1 MERILVSSCLL
12 GEAVRYD
19 GGRFAMSALLLRWQ
33 SEGRLLS
40 FCPEVAGGL
49 PVPRR
54 PAEVPGGQGAEVL
67 AGLIPVLTVDG
78 EEVTGA
84 FLRGAARACQ
94 LAAEQGIRFALL
106 KARSPSCGNRQ
117 TYDGRFAGQLV
128 DGEGVTAAALR
139 QAGVQVFNETEL
151 EQLAAL
157 LDQPRAG

>member
-1 MERILVSSCLL
+1 MERVLVSSCLL

-54 PAEVPGGQGAEVL
+54 PAEVPGGQGAAVL
-67 AGLIPVLTVDG
+67 AGLIPVHTFDG
-78 EEVTGA
+78 EDVTGA

-94 LAAEQGIRFALL
+94 LAAEQGVRFALL

-139 QAGVQVFNETEL
+139 QAGVRVFNEAEA

-157 LDQPRAG
+157 LDQNL